1 MIDVSKYEKVAE
13 VRNGNLHWVGGR
25 DISAVY
31 LLQFRADTYIGSAE
45 YVYLRI
51 KSHLKNLL
59 SGGHVEKVQ
68 RVFDE
73 EKGFDV
79 YIIENGIDESLLF
92 NKEVLYID
100 KLKPTLN
107 TMRSTGNTGSIR
119 EIIEHK
125 IAVAG
130 LTKKEVA
137 ERMGIIPNNI
147 NVMLNKPSWPTL
159 KRLADA
165 IGITVSTLVSGD
177 EENQEKPYIVC
188 PYCHQPIELNPAKA
202 KKQEEN
208 TSEK

>member
-1 MIDVSKYEKVAE
+1 ME
-13 VRNGNLHWVGGR
+13 
-25 DISAVY
+25 
-31 LLQFRADTYIGSAE
+31 
-45 YVYLRI
+45 
-51 KSHLKNLL
+51 
-59 SGGHVEKVQ
+59 
-68 RVFDE
+68 
-73 EKGFDV
+73 
-79 YIIENGIDESLLF
+79 
-92 NKEVLYID
+92 
-100 KLKPTLN
+100 
-107 TMRSTGNTGSIR
+107 IR
-119 EIIEHK
+119 EIIESK
-125 IAVAG
+125 IKDAG

-165 IGITVSTLVSGD
+165 IGITVSMLVSGD